1 MIDRGLLRMKS
12 NFSFMNELAISS
24 SIVQT
29 NVQNF
34 VEQATIAQLNFTK
47 NIWMALC
54 STREAAE
61 YACRII
67 VLKNEMSFTANG
79 LQGYVG
85 RANAFTRTVD
95 TGLLEDL
102 KYISSRTTKAHKENG
117 MAAKEAIERLY
128 QVAKKIY
135 GLLGGKEPVNPPKLN
150 LDANAAVT
158 KNETIPTVAQLFD
171 MIEKPIKEGIIKDG
185 LDGGAG
191 KVAQMEKTIDDIL
204 ELLKQGDSKFISKD
218 EFQGALKKLED
229 GMKRQFEFG
238 QSEVL
243 RKNREIETKLDAIER
258 SMGKN
263 AIQMDD
269 LEAKLTLL
277 LTQMDGVQTKQQNNM
292 EYVAK
297 IMEST
302 DKILDNFVKINE
314 QNLAALSEGTK
325 FILKEIKKA
334 SDRCADIFNHFSE
347 EMKASN
353 QKYQESRNRKE
364 NNPARE
370 LKRNSA
376 SSSFHSPN
384 WKSWK
389 LPGLETVF
397 RFAKTWQI
405 TEKCSYY
412 TLAYTLAVLMLF
424 SWFGISY
431 TGFKQE
437 MNQVLLWKAGLIFWY
452 FITWSIGVLVKVCFG
467 FTLFRMVCYGITYVR
482 SRKKFTKKQAMMLTR
497 RLIFALLILNAG
509 LYIHRHFYE
518 MAQVFVPWKQTLLA
532 DTMEMI
538 QYYFR
543 EIFYNWGR

>member
-1 MIDRGLLRMKS
+1 MKS
-12 NFSFMNELAISS
+12 NFSFMNELAIHSS
-24 SIVQT
+24 LVQT

-95 TGLLEDL
+95 AGLLEDL

-117 MAAKEAIERLY
+117 MAGKEAIERLY
-128 QVAKKIY
+128 QVAKKLY

-150 LDANAAVT
+150 LDVNAAVT
-158 KNETIPTVAQLFD
+158 KNKTIPTVAQLFD

-238 QSEVL
+238 KSEVL
-243 RKNREIETKLDAIER
+243 RKNREIKTKLDAIER
-258 SMGKN
+258 SMGEN

-277 LTQMDGVQTKQQNNM
+277 LTQMDGC
-292 EYVAK
+292 
-297 IMEST
+297 
-302 DKILDNFVKINE
+302 
-314 QNLAALSEGTK
+314 
-325 FILKEIKKA
+325 
-334 SDRCADIFNHFSE
+334 R
-347 EMKASN
+347 
-353 QKYQESRNRKE
+353 
-364 NNPARE
+364 
-370 LKRNSA
+370 RNSKTIW
-376 SSSFHSPN
+376 SM
-384 WKSWK
+384 
-389 LPGLETVF
+389 LP
-397 RFAKTWQI
+397 R
-405 TEKCSYY
+405 
-412 TLAYTLAVLMLF
+412 
-424 SWFGISY
+424 
-431 TGFKQE
+431 
-437 MNQVLLWKAGLIFWY
+437 LWKVQIRF
-452 FITWSIGVLVKVCFG
+452 
-467 FTLFRMVCYGITYVR
+467 
-482 SRKKFTKKQAMMLTR
+482 LT
-497 RLIFALLILNAG
+497 IS
-509 LYIHRHFYE
+509 
-518 MAQVFVPWKQTLLA
+518 
-532 DTMEMI
+532 
-538 QYYFR
+538 
-543 EIFYNWGR
+543 